1 VRGTLASRFVIRG
14 REMGMVPSGFS
25 RSSSTSLPH
34 DSVSFLSGMKIL
46 RAIDDSKFCEAAIKA
61 VIAQAH
67 ASLEA

>member
-1 VRGTLASRFVIRG
+1 
-14 REMGMVPSGFS
+14 MVPSGFS